1 MPNDLLQITKAV
13 KFVCRLFP
21 EIGLNVLWIESKN
34 ICEKFYTDWRVMFSF
49 LAKYWTMKFGW
60 NLLGIYS
67 FFVKELKN
75 EPNFLIA
82 FGSFSYVNQT

>member
-1 MPNDLLQITKAV
+1 MIDLLNEWLTHSDWVTELPSHGLTFWLMPNDLLQITKAV
-13 KFVCRLFP
+13 
-21 EIGLNVLWIESKN
+21 
-34 ICEKFYTDWRVMFSF
+34 
-49 LAKYWTMKFGW
+49 KFGW

-82 FGSFSYVNQT
+82 FRSFSYVNQT

>member
-1 MPNDLLQITKAV
+1 
-13 KFVCRLFP
+13 
-21 EIGLNVLWIESKN
+21 
-34 ICEKFYTDWRVMFSF
+34 
-49 LAKYWTMKFGW
+49 MKFGW

-82 FGSFSYVNQT
+82 FRSFSYVNQRHSFSKVKQRKGWIFVGNKAYMSTTPNLTQFVYGSWKIDLLEVES

>member
-1 MPNDLLQITKAV
+1 
-13 KFVCRLFP
+13 
-21 EIGLNVLWIESKN
+21 
-34 ICEKFYTDWRVMFSF
+34 MFSF

-60 NLLGIYS
+60 NLLGIYR

-82 FGSFSYVNQT
+82 FQSFSYVNQT

>member
-1 MPNDLLQITKAV
+1 
-13 KFVCRLFP
+13 
-21 EIGLNVLWIESKN
+21 
-34 ICEKFYTDWRVMFSF
+34 MFSF

-82 FGSFSYVNQT
+82 FQSFSYVNQT

>member
-1 MPNDLLQITKAV
+1 MTYYKLQKLLNLCADCFLK
-13 KFVCRLFP
+13 LDS
-21 EIGLNVLWIESKN
+21 NVLWIESKN
-34 ICEKFYTDWRVMFSF
+34 IWEKFYTDWRVMFSF

-82 FGSFSYVNQT
+82 FRSFSYVNQT